1 MRSLSPHPLLFR
13 GSRLKTGIQGV
24 GVALLGV
31 ACLAGCAKFPA
42 SGSTTQSQVIRF
54 RFTMRGPVQVLGG
67 SGSSTVYIYAVAI
80 RATTDPN
87 PSPDKGP
94 LPILTYNAN
103 GLVTGNT
110 GGGPTHYVLF
120 DSQSPTGGDPYKLFA
135 FNRITASDL
144 DSAPDLNTLPVY
156 KPNAILNY
164 IPYQYPALGQD
175 GPTTLGFD
183 VFLSSL
189 VVNASDIAKIKTLQ
203 INFLTR
209 SRLSTSPGTQTSS
222 FDSLG
227 DNTNP
232 TGINQPLT
240 VYLNR
245 SGVIS
250 GVDPQDVSDPA
261 LDFGNWS
268 VEVVNQ

>member
-1 MRSLSPHPLLFR
+1 MPSL
-13 GSRLKTGIQGV
+13 RLG
-24 GVALLGV
+24 ALVLG
-31 ACLAGCAKFPA
+31 AIAMLCGCAKFPA
-42 SGSTTQSQVIRF
+42 SGATGQSQVIRF
-54 RFTMRGPVQVLGG
+54 RYTMRAPVQVLGG
-67 SGSSTVYIYAVAI
+67 SASSSVYIYAVAI

-87 PSPDKGP
+87 PPPDKGP
-94 LPILTYNAN
+94 LPVLTYNAN

-120 DSQSPTGGDPYKLFA
+120 DSQSPTGSDPYKLFT
-135 FNRITASDL
+135 FNRITPSDL

-156 KPNAILNY
+156 QPHAILNY
-164 IPYQYPALGQD
+164 ISYQFPPSGQD

-189 VVNASDIAKIKTLQ
+189 VVNASDIPKIKTLQ

-209 SRLSTSPGTQTSS
+209 SRLSTSPGTQTNA

-227 DNTNP
+227 DNTSSS
-232 TGINQPLT
+232 GINQPLT

-245 SGVIS
+245 TGIVN

-268 VEVVNQ
+268 VEVVSQ